1 MNYILEIKA
10 FYDWLELNQLHTP
23 AIALWHALMH
33 MANKT
38 GWQDNFTV
46 AVVVLT
52 IKTGL
57 NKQAVLRARNELKEK
72 GLIDFRTK
80 DNQAAVYSVKSFLQS
95 QNDRDFVTANETAN
109 GTANETANDTANGT
123 ANDTAN
129 DTINKQNKTKQ
140 NETKEIIKD
149 SCTEPEQ
156 TVSVPPAVIA
166 LLLNDKTEHF
176 VSHAD
181 IDTWRELY
189 PAVDIMQELRNMRGW
204 LLSNPTKRK
213 TKRGIA
219 RFINSWLAKE
229 QNRGG
234 VKGGTDR
241 TNISGA
247 ENASGDEGNFGV
259 ML

>member
-1 MNYILEIKA
+1 MSESLSIYNAVRTPPNDALKPIQAGRLRGKTDINPMWRIKA
-10 FYDWLELNQLHTP
+10 LTEQFGP
-23 AIALWHALMH
+23 CGI
-33 MANKT
+33 
-38 GWQDNFTV
+38 GWKY
-46 AVVVLT
+46 
-52 IKTGL
+52 II
-57 NKQAVLRARNELKEK
+57 KEK
-72 GLIDFRTK
+72 RLEPSPNGEIAAFVDIDLFYK
-80 DNQAAVYSVKSFLQS
+80 FDGQWSEAVPGTGGSSFA
-95 QNDRDFVTANETAN
+95 ANERN
-109 GTANETANDTANGT
+109 GKYGEVGLQGLPCLFPD
-123 ANDTAN
+123 
-129 DTINKQNKTKQ
+129 KTYIWSCK
-140 NETKEIIKD
+140 KEIIKD

-213 TKRGIA
+213 TKRGMA